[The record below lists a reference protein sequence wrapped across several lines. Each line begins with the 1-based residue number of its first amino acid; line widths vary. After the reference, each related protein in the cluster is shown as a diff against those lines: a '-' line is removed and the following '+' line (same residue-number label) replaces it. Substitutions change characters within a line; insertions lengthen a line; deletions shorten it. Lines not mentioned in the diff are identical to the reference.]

1 MTAPIPPPSPTET
14 TPTPPLPPRQY
25 SDSGTSPTTLSH
37 PFPSHLLPLLKIS
50 QDSSPNS
57 PCDLCLE
64 APHPRLALCPFLLRL
79 WKYDMEL
86 LELQKAGI
94 VPLTVSPLVTRPL
107 RKVPKPGKKKEKATT
122 TRGKKLMKEAA
133 QRARTHSH
141 SLSLRTRLHRPPSPS

>member
-14 TPTPPLPPRQY
+14 PPIAPLPRRQY
-25 SDSGTSPTTLSH
+25 SDSGAPPTPPPP

-79 WKYDMEL
+79 WEYDREL

-107 RKVPKPGKKKEKATT
+107 RKVPKPGKEKKKATT
-122 TRGKKLMKEAA
+122 TQGRKLMKEAA
-133 QRARTHSH
+133 QRARTHSQ
-141 SLSLRTRLHRPPSPS
+141 SLNLRTRLHRPPSPS